1 MLLAVISKRLYWT
14 NVNQQLCGE
23 CTFLGIARRSA
34 LLGAARSR
42 LAVNDR
48 RRHCPETT
56 LQRRF
61 IGIGTPHLDY
71 DGGRQTS
78 AKSKR
83 ADLTKGDALTHSTR
97 SPRRAIH
104 FRPLA
109 VGSIMIRNGTAD
121 FIGVVGLACASMF
134 RWFEVVRLRTLW
146 TSALSLFGIVAVVI
160 HSDITKFSSPFN
172 A

>member
-1 MLLAVISKRLYWT
+1 LAQREAVSPSMTVAATAPRRPCSADSSVLGRHISIT
-14 NVNQQLCGE
+14 M
-23 CTFLGIARRSA
+23 
-34 LLGAARSR
+34 AAGK
-42 LAVNDR
+42 
-48 RRHCPETT
+48 P
-56 LQRRF
+56 
-61 IGIGTPHLDY
+61 
-71 DGGRQTS
+71 S

-121 FIGVVGLACASMF
+121 FIGVVGLACASIF